1 MQVDQGLDLQE
12 LAPKTSYLRDYI
24 QASKAQGVYG
34 VENFLYLHIYV
45 RDVDMTDVAV
55 QADVLQLGTDV
66 SNTNTPAFT
75 ISYTVV
81 QHAQFVAQY

>member
-12 LAPKTSYLRDYI
+12 LTPKTSYLRDYI

-34 VENFLYLHIYV
+34 VENFLYLQIYV
-45 RDVDMTDVAV
+45 QDVDMTDVAV

-66 SNTNTPAFT
+66 SDSNTRVLPIALSNTVRV
-75 ISYTVV
+75 S
-81 QHAQFVAQY
+81 VAQ